1 MIALPTKC
9 LLKYST
15 AVANQLYFNI
25 KINCFLTAALGLVNL
40 SYRLHLFKC
49 SLHGNKSPLNLA
61 FHCYQVA
68 PLTPENA
75 EGAPGPCGT
84 PHT

>member
-1 MIALPTKC
+1 MIALPIKC

-25 KINCFLTAALGLVNL
+25 KKLFLTAALGLVNL

-49 SLHGNKSPLNLA
+49 SLHGNKSPLNSGISLLPSGT
-61 FHCYQVA
+61 FYSR
-68 PLTPENA
+68 
-75 EGAPGPCGT
+75 EG
-84 PHT
+84 